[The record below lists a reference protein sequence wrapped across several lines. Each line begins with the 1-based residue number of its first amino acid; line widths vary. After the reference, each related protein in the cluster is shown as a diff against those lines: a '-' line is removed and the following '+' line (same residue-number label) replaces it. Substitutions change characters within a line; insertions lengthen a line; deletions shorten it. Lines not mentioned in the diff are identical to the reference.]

1 MYFFVPILPLR
12 GSVKNGKLPKHVVRL
27 RKSSRDTTPGEIA
40 MTSEAGQ
47 SHEVTRL
54 LLAWSDG
61 DQQALDKLT
70 PLVYRELHR
79 LARHYMTSERQDH
92 SLQTTALVNEAYLR
106 LVDWKPMR
114 WQNRAHFF
122 AVSAQVMR
130 RILVDMAR
138 SHQRNKRGGGKHPIS
153 LEEVAVLLPEKGAD
167 LIALD
172 DALHRLAEIDFR
184 KAKIVELRF
193 FGGLTVEETGTVVN
207 EAPFTSLRDGE
218 SAEVRPPRVAR
229 GAAIRQT

>member
-12 GSVKNGKLPKHVVRL
+12 GSVKNGKLPKRVVRL
-27 RKSSRDTTPGEIA
+27 RKSFRHTTPGEIA

-193 FGGLTVEETGTVVN
+193 FGGLTVEETGTVLNVS
-207 EAPFTSLRDGE
+207 PFTVLRDWKLAKVWLLRDLSGE
-218 SAEVRPPRVAR
+218 TIEES
-229 GAAIRQT
+229 